1 MEETFESMLGKGL
14 AVIAGEVRSARP
26 DQFSYVNKKTGQ
38 TVTVKLVRLGLEI
51 GESAEQCEATF
62 ESVEVPSWAVKGRR
76 YYFGCQEVVR
86 EMRRLSA
93 RIVSVVAME

>member
-1 MEETFESMLGKGL
+1 MDETIESLLGKGL

-26 DQFSYVNKKTGQ
+26 DQFSYVSKKTGQ
-38 TVTVKLVRLGLEI
+38 TQTVKLVRLGLEI
-51 GESAEQCEATF
+51 GDSTEQCEAT
-62 ESVEVPSWAVKGRR
+62 VEGEQVPSWAVKGRR

-93 RIVSVVAME
+93 RIVSVVPME